1 MIPIVRTYLTA
12 PILLPAIGVLET
24 DPSKIVNQV
33 ILTFLVEK
41 AGYSMFPS
49 HNPTLT
55 YRYRCES
62 CNYASGSSS
71 LVFVTTPASAKEMQD
86 GPTEE
91 QQEQMNDH
99 SRQHEIM
106 LAWVR
111 GLEKQ

>member
-1 MIPIVRTYLTA
+1 VIPIVRTYLTA
-12 PILLPAIGVLET
+12 PILPPVNGVLEL
-24 DPSKIVNQV
+24 DPYKIVNQV
-33 ILTFLVEK
+33 ILTFRVAES
-41 AGYSMFPS
+41 GYSMFPVL
-49 HNPTLT
+49 NPVHL
-55 YRYRCES
+55 YHYRCES
-62 CNYASGSSS
+62 CNYASGALG
-71 LVFVTTPASAKEMQD
+71 LVFRTTSASAKEMQD